1 MSNNIQRALEKFQEI
16 RANNKNKCFEEY
28 KSKDGKCYGH
38 IGNDK
43 STDFLAL
50 ECIHCPHHSM

>member
-43 STDFLAL
+43 DRKSVV
-50 ECIHCPHHSM
+50 